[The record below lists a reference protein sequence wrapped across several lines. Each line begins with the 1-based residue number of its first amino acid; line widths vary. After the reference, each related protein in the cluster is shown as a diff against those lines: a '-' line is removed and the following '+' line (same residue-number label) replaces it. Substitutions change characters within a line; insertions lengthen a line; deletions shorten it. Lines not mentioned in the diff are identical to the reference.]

1 MTDART
7 ATTCEQCGQTD
18 DHPKL
23 HYGVQTFHH
32 DCAPYTVIRDL
43 TTYGYWRVEQVT
55 LPDGQVV
62 PQMTDW
68 VDGPEIP
75 PDELPVGTV
84 RALEA
89 RRLAEQGT
97 RGKKLLTA
105 IVKMHEEG

>member
-1 MTDART
+1 VADERVPDR
-7 ATTCEQCGQTD
+7 CEQCGQTD

-23 HYGVQTFHH
+23 LYGVQTFHH

-75 PDELPVGTV
+75 ADELPVGI
-84 RALEA
+84 RRGLEA
-89 RRLAEQGT
+89 RRLALEGT
-97 RGKKLLTA
+97 RGPQLATA
-105 IVKMHEEG
+105 IAELHEEG